1 MEESDE
7 PDQPISAGRQEI
19 RKRRRPSQPMVD
31 KSQQTEVTEKKK
43 HLPISQSSGPKATLS
58 IGNIP
63 GTKVNYESLRVSSQL
78 QQTWTKRKRVQ
89 DMTDKSLQTDAT
101 VEEKKEEIKSVG
113 ETVVP
118 EEKPA
123 AVEEEVPEFPES
135 VQEVEMPPSR
145 HSVQF
150 KIDRSQQTSCTGDWT
165 LMNIPQKEK
174 VDKEQQTY
182 FSETEI
188 VVIGRPDSSF
198 SKSNEVVQER
208 KSSGKI
214 FLSEHP
220 ELQPSTSKD
229 EAIGKININRFLF
242 SQQSIKGFLELSE
255 DEQYV
260 LGEIQPPFAEEIS
273 AEVQPPP
280 AGKITED
287 SPPELNSPP
296 TEEPPAEK
304 SPAKV
309 EPILG
314 EEALSEGPPAEVQY
328 PKIEEVP
335 IEVQLSPAEETPTEE
350 ASAKVESIP
359 AEEAFSKE
367 AYVEIQPQS
376 AEEPSTQEASEL
388 QFSSAVEAPAEEA
401 LAEVSSIPAEEGP
414 AEEAPAEVQPPPAKE
429 VPSEEALAQVQPPPA
444 EEGPEEEAPDG
455 IWYPPAE
462 EAPEEEAPAEFW
474 SPSAE
479 EGPEEEAPDGIWY
492 PPAEERPAEEA
503 PAEIQFLP
511 AEEGPAEEV
520 PADIWSPPA
529 EEAPKEDIPAE
540 VWSAPAGTS
549 LTELQH
555 PSVEETTLEMVP
567 VDKQFPEAKEDFI
580 TQISVEDVPAEVQP
594 PPSEHVAVNEALVD
608 HMSTGYQYTQTTDV
622 PVVKLESLVLEDQQ
636 KPEEPLELDP
646 APEDLSNIN
655 KEQVPTYKI
664 EGVLHVEIK

>member
-165 LMNIPQKEK
+165 MMNIPQKEK

-188 VVIGRPDSSF
+188 VVIGRPDSSL
-198 SKSNEVVQER
+198 SKSNEVVQEH

-242 SQQSIKGFLELSE
+242 SQQSKKGSLELSE

-260 LGEIQPPFAEEIS
+260 LGEIQPPIAEEIS

-280 AGKITED
+280 AEKITED
-287 SPPELNSPP
+287 SPPELYSPP
-296 TEEPPAEK
+296 IEEPPAEK
-304 SPAKV
+304 GPAKV
-309 EPILG
+309 EPTLG

-328 PKIEEVP
+328 PKVEEVP
-335 IEVQLSPAEETPTEE
+335 VEVQLSPAEETPTEE

-367 AYVEIQPQS
+367 AYVEVQPQS

-401 LAEVSSIPAEEGP
+401 LAEVSSTPAEEGP

-444 EEGPEEEAPDG
+444 EEGPEEEARDG
-455 IWYPPAE
+455 IWSPPAE
-462 EAPEEEAPAEFW
+462 EAPEEEAPTEVW
-474 SPSAE
+474 SPPAE
-479 EGPEEEAPDGIWY
+479 EGPEEEV
-492 PPAEERPAEEA
+492 
-503 PAEIQFLP
+503 PAEIKFPP
-511 AEEGPAEEV
+511 AEEGPVEEA
-520 PADIWSPPA
+520 PDGIWSPPA
-529 EEAPKEDIPAE
+529 EEAPKEDTPAE

-567 VDKQFPEAKEDFI
+567 VNKQFPAAKEDFI

-594 PPSEHVAVNEALVD
+594 PPSEHVAANEALVD

-655 KEQVPTYKI
+655 KEQVPTYEI